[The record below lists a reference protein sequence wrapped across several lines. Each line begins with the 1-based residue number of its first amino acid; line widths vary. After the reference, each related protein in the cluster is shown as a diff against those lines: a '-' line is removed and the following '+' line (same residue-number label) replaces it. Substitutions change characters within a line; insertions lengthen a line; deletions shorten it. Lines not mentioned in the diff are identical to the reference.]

1 MAWVEAVFGMV
12 PYYGHSNWHGMDP
25 VQLKYKRSYHTL
37 MNLDFGS
44 LVFGLNYWVK
54 IINKTSPK
62 RPLPGWFVQDDNSAF
77 LFVFAELARS
87 RKGAQESR
95 LSTSEP
101 FSSRLEVLQRDRV
114 KLQEHE
120 PEHSIPSLLPFFA
133 EGTKRILHH
142 SGRENSREFQANVLH
157 KQIRPGKR

>member
-1 MAWVEAVFGMV
+1 M
-12 PYYGHSNWHGMDP
+12 
-25 VQLKYKRSYHTL
+25 R
-37 MNLDFGS
+37 
-44 LVFGLNYWVK
+44 
-54 IINKTSPK
+54 TSC
-62 RPLPGWFVQDDNSAF
+62 

-120 PEHSIPSLLPFFA
+120 PEHSIPCLLPFIA
-133 EGTKRILHH
+133 EGTERILHH
-142 SGRENSREFQANVLH
+142 FGRENSREFQANVIH
-157 KQIRPGKR
+157 KPIRPGKQTFMLTLQILQVSVFVF